1 MEIIKSFYRKYTHN
15 KQSFLI
21 NSLSLIPGL
30 VCCLLIFSWIV
41 FQVNFDKFHSKIDR
55 ILLVR
60 SYVDNEASRQY
71 FYGCGSGV
79 ASAIKQDFPEVE
91 QSAEVSYRG
100 GEICAGDQKF
110 YLTYGYADPE
120 IFQILDINLTEGAS
134 YEKGENKCVI
144 SDRYAKALFG
154 GKSAIGEFVTI
165 GGENRVVCGI
175 LKEDWPRNSSFY
187 FSALLPM
194 DSGEPYWGGNGLST
208 FALLD
213 KAENIPLFQEKIK
226 DQYKELMPKDWHLD
240 AYKFQD
246 RHLVIEGN
254 QSRVYLLGFLALFL
268 LVVACINFVNLATA
282 SFMTEALQIG
292 IHKIMGATRLKLM
305 CRYMYNV
312 FFLVLLAFI
321 VAVVLA
327 IVCLPVF
334 ASLIEQFVS
343 LSDYYN
349 WPTVLLCVGMIGFTT
364 LFTGLYPAIFLS
376 SFQPINALRSK
387 TPGTANSGF
396 FRNTLVSVQFIISI
410 VLIIS
415 ILTVSKQINMYNG
428 MDLGYEREEI
438 IYVDLQGTDQSN
450 AFVLKQELLKDPSIV
465 AVSAC
470 HNLPT
475 NISWNGGW
483 DWEGAPADFNI
494 NFYFT
499 HVDSDWAKVMG
510 IKMQE
515 GSFFS
520 DDNPGVVIN
529 QEVKKIIG
537 WGDCKDKYLDRGDRS
552 NFKITGVM
560 DKFLFGNF
568 KLEQKPLVI
577 CPLKENVYN
586 LKPSYL
592 VVRVRGNQLTAMYDL
607 VKNKAKEINGGD
619 KVGFLSELTQNFLRE
634 EQQTIK
640 IVSLFSGLAIVISC
654 LGLFGM
660 ATYVMQWKRKEIG
673 IRRVNG
679 AKVSEII
686 WLLNINF
693 IRPIAVAFIISC
705 PIAYYLMSR
714 WLEQYLYRVVIGWDI
729 FVFTGLITVAVVVL
743 TLTWKSRKAATEN
756 PVKSLRNE

>member
-1 MEIIKSFYRKYTHN
+1 MEIIKSFYRKCVHN

-21 NSLSLIPGL
+21 NILSLIPGL
-30 VCCLLIFSWIV
+30 VCCLLIFSWIL

-60 SYVDNEASRQY
+60 SYADNEAGREYSY
-71 FYGCGSGV
+71 GSGSSV

-91 QSAEVSYRG
+91 QSAAVAYRG

-110 YLTYGYADPE
+110 YLTYAYADPE
-120 IFQILDINLTEGAS
+120 IFQILDINLIEGEL

-154 GKSAIGEFVTI
+154 GKSAIGEFVSI
-165 GGENRVVCGI
+165 GGENRVVSGI
-175 LKEDWPRNSSFY
+175 LKEDWPRNSSFH
-187 FSALLPM
+187 FAALLPL
-194 DSGEPYWGGNGLST
+194 DIGFPGWSDNHHAN

-226 DQYKELMPKDWHLD
+226 DQYKDLMPKDCHLD

-254 QSRVYLLGFLALFL
+254 QSRVYLLGVLALFL
-268 LVVACINFVNLATA
+268 LFVACINFVNLATA
-282 SFMTEALQIG
+282 SFMTESLQTG

-305 CRYMYNV
+305 CRYMCNV
-312 FFLVLLAFI
+312 FFLVLLAFMLALAL
-321 VAVVLA
+321 AV
-327 IVCLPVF
+327 VCLPVF
-334 ASLIEQFVS
+334 ASLIGQAVII
-343 LSDYYN
+343 SDYYN
-349 WPTVLLCVGMIGFTT
+349 WPVVLLCVGMIVFTT
-364 LFTGLYPAIFLS
+364 LFSGLYPAIFLS
-376 SFQPINALRSK
+376 SFQPINALKSK
-387 TPGTANSGF
+387 NPGTANSGF
-396 FRNTLVSVQFIISI
+396 FRNALVSVQFIISI

-415 ILTVSKQINMYNG
+415 ILTISKQINMYNG

-438 IYVDLQGTDQSN
+438 IYVDLQGTDQSR

-470 HNLPT
+470 CDLPT
-475 NISWNGGW
+475 NIGWNGGW
-483 DWEGAPADFNI
+483 DWEGAPADFDI

-515 GSFFS
+515 GIFFS
-520 DDNPGVVIN
+520 DDNPGVIIN

-537 WGDCKDKYLDRGDRS
+537 WGDCKDKYLDRGDRC

-577 CPLKENVYN
+577 CPLKENVYD

-592 VVRVRGNQLTAMYDL
+592 VVRVRGNQLIAMHDL
-607 VKNKAKEINGGD
+607 VKNKAKEINGTD
-619 KVGFLSELTQNFLRE
+619 KVGFLNELTQNFLRE

-693 IRPIAVAFIISC
+693 IRPIAVAFVISC
-705 PIAYYLMSR
+705 PIAYYLMSH
-714 WLEQYLYRVVIGWDI
+714 WLAQYLYRVAVGWDI

-756 PVKSLRNE
+756 PVESLKSE